1 MSQPPAST
9 AAGEPVLVTGGA
21 AFLEHAVRLVE
32 AARLE
37 LVICSAMLD
46 RRVYGDETFIDRVR
60 RFVLQ
65 HRRARLRVL
74 VGQPQ
79 AAMRASHR
87 LVELGRALSSR
98 IEFRQPA
105 EERQLPADEYL
116 IADERVQLI
125 RATPEQLE
133 ARYFADAPMAARLQ
147 LRVFNALW
155 EEAVP
160 AREFSELRI

>member
-1 MSQPPAST
+1 MSQPPASKT
-9 AAGEPVLVTGGA
+9 ASEPVLVTGST
-21 AFLEHAVRLVE
+21 AFLEHAILLAE

-37 LVICSAMLD
+37 LVICSATLD
-46 RRVYGDETFIDRVR
+46 RRLYGDEILIDRVR
-60 RFVLQ
+60 RFLLQ

-116 IADERVQLI
+116 IADERVQLV
-125 RATPEQLE
+125 RSTPEQLE

>member
-1 MSQPPAST
+1 MSQPPESTTAS
-9 AAGEPVLVTGGA
+9 EPVLVTGGA
-21 AFLEHAVRLVE
+21 AFLEHAILVAE

-37 LVICSAMLD
+37 LAICSATLD
-46 RRVYGDETFIDRVR
+46 RRIYGDETFIDRVR

-65 HRRARLRVL
+65 HRRARLRIL

-87 LVELGRALSSR
+87 LIELGRTLSSR

-116 IADERVQLI
+116 IADERTQLI
-125 RATPEQLE
+125 RGTPEQLE

-147 LRVFNALW
+147 LRTFNTLW
-155 EEAVP
+155 EEGLP